1 MSSSSFTRR
10 KSLLIRDKEQ
20 EKSACSE
27 NYDALTQSFDNLRIN
42 IGQSNNLLYVP
53 GSQLSRRN
61 SSFVTS
67 PTSNSTFRSKSPL
80 NLPPS
85 PASQKSCLSSPS
97 SPGRTSYT
105 PSRRSSSSKLLTA
118 KRTSSTSSIGN
129 ANPVGKTVIPED
141 STPSSP
147 HLTSSSSLMNHFMS
161 ELDAHRAQDE
171 GNSYTDTVVILHDSC
186 YGHRFSRPHTSKASL
201 NTIFER
207 PERIHASILGIS
219 AAYVRLSGRHKDG
232 KYTLNSEKD
241 SMMTFTSPFQ
251 IRKTTRK
258 LELSSPAVTKVHGEK
273 WMEELKLMCQSA
285 ESKLALNR
293 NEVARPEIGRGAD
306 QSSSTR
312 LHEGDLYLCS
322 ESLNAMEGAIGAVC
336 EGVDSVFR
344 KTTECNGPR
353 RSFVAIRPP
362 GHHCSTNYPS
372 GFCWVNNVH
381 VGISYAAL
389 THGLTHAAII
399 DFDLHH
405 GDGSQAIAWENNNRA
420 LSATK
425 NAPISKKTS
434 IGYFSL
440 HDINSYPCEMG
451 DEEKVKNACICISN
465 AHGQNIWNVH
475 LQPWK
480 NELEFWELYESKYS
494 VILDKAREY
503 MRAQTER
510 LKANTSGP
518 KPRGAIFLSA
528 GFDASEWESSGMQR
542 HKVNVPTE
550 FYARLTR
557 DVVKIAEEDD
567 TAVDGRVIS
576 VLEGGYSDR
585 ALLTGV
591 FSHLSGLTNID
602 SSVANKNKKFD
613 NTLQQTDS
621 FNTICE
627 DQPPESNEVSQKQIY
642 DSAWWSLPCIQ
653 EFENLKN
660 ATASEPNK
668 QKASNS
674 TFSSPT
680 QSFMSKVTSPAAL
693 RTISEMS
700 NFGIRSAKPTSK
712 TAPLYQEVGW
722 AHAAHE
728 LSKLLVPT
736 GRQTLSYNPEELS
749 PKKPRVSK
757 DFQTIQR
764 LKDTQ
769 TVTEIPGRMALRAR
783 KPTKSVE
790 PLGNSPAKNTAS
802 RLTRRKTVAVT
813 ENISIKAN
821 NKNVTMSRDSKNTN
835 YVPQPRRPR
844 LMPNQSSDS
853 THSKKN
859 GPTPTF
865 ETENF
870 KINRQTIPSVANS
883 LSGSDLTSQTSV
895 PARRNRKPRKI
906 CLDIEDVKAGKKRM
920 QKNSPSFVELPD
932 LVNSNLSPKI
942 ARKSSPGSDQPLKL
956 ESTSISDD
964 VDKLTSSM
972 SKIKISLVTKSQR
985 AAREKNSGQKNPIRC
1000 MDSVPMTKA
1009 KPSLDANLISNPN
1022 QLGVTE
1028 SSSIISTEVSSMR
1041 TEAETV
1047 ITQNFGQDV
1056 VVKNAGPS
1064 LISPDLSQY
1073 SLSHDSSEKYVG
1085 DFNRN
1090 SSLSSS
1096 EHKSIVYDTF
1106 AMNPTDIHFIHG
1118 YKIEKPI
1125 KSVNTDNRETPNEFP
1140 VIPCEN
1146 MLDPPLQD
1154 YVKPS
1159 TQDKDQYSIKL
1170 DPLDTLVLS
1179 TKNVDVNS
1187 LDTKVQVPVDSSLEK
1202 TGPFTIDNRC
1212 IETNTTNIRGES
1224 E

>member
-1 MSSSSFTRR
+1 
-10 KSLLIRDKEQ
+10 
-20 EKSACSE
+20 
-27 NYDALTQSFDNLRIN
+27 
-42 IGQSNNLLYVP
+42 
-53 GSQLSRRN
+53 
-61 SSFVTS
+61 
-67 PTSNSTFRSKSPL
+67 
-80 NLPPS
+80 
-85 PASQKSCLSSPS
+85 
-97 SPGRTSYT
+97 
-105 PSRRSSSSKLLTA
+105 
-118 KRTSSTSSIGN
+118 
-129 ANPVGKTVIPED
+129 
-141 STPSSP
+141 
-147 HLTSSSSLMNHFMS
+147 MS
-161 ELDAHRAQDE
+161 ELDAHRTQDE

-186 YGHRFSRPHTSKASL
+186 YGHRFSRPHTTKASL

-241 SMMTFTSPFQ
+241 SMMTFISPFQ

-258 LELSSPAVTKVHGEK
+258 LELSSQAVTKVHGEK

-293 NEVARPEIGRGAD
+293 NEVARPEIGRGTE
-306 QSSSTR
+306 QNSSAR

-344 KTTECNGPR
+344 KTAECNGPR

-420 LSATK
+420 LNATK
-425 NAPISKKTS
+425 NAPISKKSS

-480 NELEFWELYESKYS
+480 SEQEFWELYESKYS

-503 MRAQTER
+503 LRAQNER

-557 DVVKIAEEDD
+557 DVVKIAEEED

-591 FSHLSGLTNID
+591 FSHLSGLTNRD
-602 SSVANKNKKFD
+602 SSAANKNKKID
-613 NTLQQTDS
+613 NTLPQTDS
-621 FNTICE
+621 INTLCE
-627 DQPPESNEVSQKQIY
+627 DQPPENKKVSENQIY
-642 DSAWWSLPCIQ
+642 DPAWWSLPCIQ
-653 EFENLKN
+653 ELENLKN

-668 QKASNS
+668 QKTSNS
-674 TFSSPT
+674 SFSSPT

-712 TAPLYQEVGW
+712 TAPPCQEVCW

-736 GRQTLSYNPEELS
+736 GRQTLSYNSEELS
-749 PKKPRVSK
+749 PKKSRVNK

-764 LKDTQ
+764 LKDTE

-790 PLGNSPAKNTAS
+790 PLGNSPTKNTAS
-802 RLTRRKTVAVT
+802 KLTRRKTVAVID
-813 ENISIKAN
+813 NISTKTAN
-821 NKNVTMSRDSKNTN
+821 KTEIMSRDAKHTN
-835 YVPQPRRPR
+835 NVTQPQRRPR
-844 LMPNQSSDS
+844 LVPTQSSDS
-853 THSKKN
+853 TFSKKN
-859 GPTPTF
+859 RPTPAI

-870 KINRQTIPSVANS
+870 KTNRPIIPSIANS
-883 LSGSDLTSQTSV
+883 TSRSDFTLQTSL
-895 PARRNRKPRKI
+895 PARRNRKPRKL
-906 CLDIEDVKAGKKRM
+906 CLDIEEVKVGKKRM
-920 QKNSPSFVELPD
+920 QNSSPSCMEPPD
-932 LVNSNLSPKI
+932 LVNSDLSPRT
-942 ARKSSPGSDQPLKL
+942 ARKSPPASDQPLKL

-964 VDKLTSSM
+964 IDKLTSSM

-1009 KPSLDANLISNPN
+1009 KPSLDKNLISNHN
-1022 QLGVTE
+1022 QLGLSE
-1028 SSSIISTEVSSMR
+1028 SSSIISTEVSSMQ
-1041 TEAETV
+1041 TEADTV
-1047 ITQNFGQDV
+1047 ITQDFGQDIT
-1056 VVKNAGPS
+1056 VKNEGPS
-1064 LISPDLSQY
+1064 LILPDLSQI
-1073 SLSHDSSEKYVG
+1073 SLSHDSSEKYIR

-1096 EHKSIVYDTF
+1096 EQKSIDYDTF
-1106 AMNPTDIHFIHG
+1106 AMNPIDTNFIHG

-1125 KSVNTDNRETPNEFP
+1125 KSVNAENRETLNEFP

-1146 MLDPPLQD
+1146 MLDPPLQG
-1154 YVKPS
+1154 YIKPS
-1159 TQDKDQYSIKL
+1159 TQGKDQCSIKL
-1170 DPLDTLVLS
+1170 DSLDILGLS
-1179 TKNVDVNS
+1179 TKDVDINS
-1187 LDTKVQVPVDSSLEK
+1187 LDTKVQVPVDFSLEK
-1202 TGPFTIDNRC
+1202 TGLSTIDNRS
-1212 IETNTTNIRGES
+1212 IEMKITNLSGES